1 MKSLCPSR
9 STYRERFTAALRC
22 IEDTRAIAS
31 ACGTATA
38 RRDRA
43 VAMRERI
50 RPGFVAVWG

>member
-1 MKSLCPSR
+1 MKSLRPSR
-9 STYRERFTAALRC
+9 STYGERFTAALRC

-43 VAMRERI
+43 KAVRANIQPGRI
-50 RPGFVAVWG
+50 SP

>member
-1 MKSLCPSR
+1 MSPLRPSR
-9 STYRERFTAALRC
+9 STYRARFTAALRC

-43 VAMRERI
+43 VAMRQRV